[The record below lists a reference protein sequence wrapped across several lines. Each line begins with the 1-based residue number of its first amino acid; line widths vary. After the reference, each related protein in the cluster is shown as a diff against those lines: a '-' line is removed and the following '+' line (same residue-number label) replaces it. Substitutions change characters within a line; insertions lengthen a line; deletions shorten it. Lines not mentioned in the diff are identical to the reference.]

1 MCTLCD
7 KQFKDKVAL
16 RQHKKNSPKHRT
28 IPQASRS
35 VSCTAKAQASSLNYE
50 EQRVPA
56 PEAAAGKTAAR
67 ETGNM
72 EERLT
77 ESADQPCPRP
87 LPRLGLHAPQTSF
100 LKGDPDIEIGFT
112 SALAAQYT
120 VDDFSVGPLVLRSIA
135 TDRDEAKTEN
145 PLASVTVEYQEDT
158 NSKSHELAGLEV
170 PAPWSPIPLREREVV
185 LNALQAQCHPIEC
198 LAGERYWIQTPS
210 PVDIDMTRNCSNCGA
225 AKRRISTGPAE
236 SVCRFHPAKK
246 AFQFAEPD
254 AKLHKMAPTPAYNPG
269 ARKAVVLDCEM
280 VGVLGAS
287 GREHSEV
294 VRFSAVDFLSGEVMI
309 DTYVSP
315 QGRVTSWRTKFSGVN
330 ASVLAEKEQEGKSIK
345 GWRAARNLLWQFI
358 DAQTILIGHSLNHD
372 LAVLGMVHTCVVDSA
387 IITRLAVGEDC
398 RRQWGLK
405 MLVRQFLDR
414 DIQAG
419 NDGHD
424 CVEDTY
430 ATREVILWCMRN
442 ASKLQ
447 AWAAGER
454 AIIATKHKE
463 KDAIVTDSI
472 EVASAE

>member
-1 MCTLCD
+1 ME
-7 KQFKDKVAL
+7 A
-16 RQHKKNSPKHRT
+16 
-28 IPQASRS
+28 PQ
-35 VSCTAKAQASSLNYE
+35 
-50 EQRVPA
+50 
-56 PEAAAGKTAAR
+56 
-67 ETGNM
+67 
-72 EERLT
+72 T
-77 ESADQPCPRP
+77 ESAHQPCPRP
-87 LPRLGLHAPQTSF
+87 LPRPGLHAPQTSF
-100 LKGDPDIEIGFT
+100 LKGDPAIEIGFT
-112 SALAAQYT
+112 GALAAQHT
-120 VDDFSVGPLVLRSIA
+120 ADDFSVGPLVLRSIA
-135 TDRDEAKTEN
+135 TDRDEAKTDN
-145 PLASVTVEYQEDT
+145 LLASVTVEYQEDT
-158 NSKSHELAGLEV
+158 NSESHELTGPEV
-170 PAPWSPIPLREREVV
+170 PAPWSLIPLREREVV

-210 PVDIDMTRNCSNCGA
+210 PVDIDMTRNCSYCGV
-225 AKRRISTGPAE
+225 AKRRISTGPEE

-246 AFQFAEPD
+246 AFQQGIIRGRGAGASKKARCVKCGQVGSSKGCITFSAHKFAAAD
-254 AKLHKMAPTPAYNPG
+254 AKLHKMAPTPAYNRG

-294 VRFSAVDFLSGEVMI
+294 VRFSAVDFLSAEVII

-330 ASVLAEKEQEGKSIK
+330 ASVLAEKEQQGKSIM

-398 RRQWGLK
+398 RRQWALK
-405 MLVRQFLDR
+405 TLVRQFLDR
-414 DIQAG
+414 DIQGG

-454 AIIATKHKE
+454 AIIAKKHKE
-463 KDAIVTDSI
+463 KDAIVTESI
-472 EVASAE
+472 EVGFEE